1 MNVIP
6 FFFSNRYQV
15 PVFAKALQYSVY
27 VFSIGTVCVVPV
39 PVAHVPD
46 LTSGKQTFKLVEKSF
61 PFLKIFTIECLG
73 GISKHT
79 KLRHLSFNNLAILAG
94 HLFETAVGLSSCLV
108 QDP

>member
-1 MNVIP
+1 M
-6 FFFSNRYQV
+6 
-15 PVFAKALQYSVY
+15 
-27 VFSIGTVCVVPV
+27 VPV

-79 KLRHLSFNNLAILAG
+79 KLRHLSFNNLDISHPGWASI
-94 HLFETAVGLSSCLV
+94 
-108 QDP
+108 